1 VTDFD
6 DEVPDSAQ
14 PDWMFNQS
22 GVIPFRYEDGAL
34 RILLITSRRK
44 KHWLVP
50 KGIIEPHLSPIE
62 SAAQEAM
69 EEAGVRGRI
78 PSRPIGEYDYNK
90 WGGTCHVEVYL
101 LEVVEELLEWPESF
115 FRERRWMSVE
125 EAAALVDQEGLRRLI
140 RLVPGY
146 LTDQLGPRFR

>member
-6 DEVPDSAQ
+6 DRNQDKAER
-14 PDWMFNQS
+14 DWMFNQS
-22 GVIPFRYEDGAL
+22 GVIPFRHEDGKL
-34 RILLITSRRK
+34 CVLLITSRKK
-44 KHWLVP
+44 KHWVVP
-50 KGIIEPHLSPIE
+50 KGVIESHLNPIE

-78 PSRPIGEYDYNK
+78 PPRPIGEYDYDK

-101 LEVVEELLEWPESF
+101 LEVEEELPVWPESF

-125 EAAALVDQEGLRRLI
+125 EAASLVDQEGLRRLI
-140 RLVPGY
+140 RQVPGY
-146 LTDQLGPRFR
+146 LTDKHGLESG